1 MNDKKIIFFDLLPFI
16 LVCLF
21 LPAVISG
28 NFTTSVK
35 NGLSFYAGVTLP
47 SAFLVFFVTA
57 YIARLNVTKFL
68 ASKTSPLF
76 YKAFHANSYGGLA
89 FIIGLV
95 SGYPA
100 GSKIVADFCC
110 ANLIEN
116 RDAKRICCLVSCPPI
131 SFTVFTLGRIMLG
144 NTILGVKI
152 YLVCMFSSLV
162 SAFLFCRSK
171 NKPTQI
177 PQQYESSAGAIYD
190 SAFSACSTALTV
202 GALIVVFYVLCDV
215 LACYGLLCPI
225 ERAFYAIFGDIE
237 IAKGLT
243 QGIFESTKGLKIL
256 SSAKN
261 KNLGMATCCFLVGF
275 SGISNI
281 AQAVIFLK
289 KAKIKTARFILS
301 KIVCAV
307 LSFSIGYSVSFV

>member
-1 MNDKKIIFFDLLPFI
+1 
-16 LVCLF
+16 
-21 LPAVISG
+21 
-28 NFTTSVK
+28 
-35 NGLSFYAGVTLP
+35 
-47 SAFLVFFVTA
+47 
-57 YIARLNVTKFL
+57 
-68 ASKTSPLF
+68 
-76 YKAFHANSYGGLA
+76 
-89 FIIGLV
+89 
-95 SGYPA
+95 
-100 GSKIVADFCC
+100 
-110 ANLIEN
+110 
-116 RDAKRICCLVSCPPI
+116 
-131 SFTVFTLGRIMLG
+131 MLG

-152 YLVCMFSSLV
+152 YLVCLFSSLV

-177 PQQYESSAGAIYD
+177 PQRYESSAGAIYD

-215 LACYGLLCPI
+215 LACYDLLCPI

-261 KNLGMATCCFLVGF
+261 KNLGMATCCFLVGL

-281 AQAVIFLK
+281 TQAIIFLK

-307 LSFSIGYSVSFV
+307 LSFLVGYSVSFV